1 LSWDGFGKT
10 IMRIGCLI
18 LVIASAVIATGLMV
32 AASAIYRDLVDGIN
46 ACQPLESKIREG
58 DNTKILAVLRQHA
71 HTFPAFPESSKRALL
86 VGLGLTGII
95 SFLTFAI
102 SAIVCFGSTG

>member
-32 AASAIYRDLVDGIN
+32 AASTIYRDLVDGIN

-71 HTFPAFPESSKRALL
+71 HTFPESSKRALL